1 MRLHPHGATD
11 EHQHSPN
18 RNPQSHSVH
27 PDGNPDPDGNV
38 IQHGDRLCDRHQD
51 TDRLGFSVRN
61 SHLDRTDA
69 NADGDV
75 IQHNDRLGFGVRT
88 THLDR
93 TDANADGDV
102 IQHNDRHRDS
112 LTYRHINSHPDT
124 HDRDRDDRERPRRRL
139 HRGMDD

>member
-18 RNPQSHSVH
+18 RNPQSHSVY

-51 TDRLGFSVRN
+51 TDRLCDRH
-61 SHLDRTDA
+61 SHA
-69 NADGDV
+69 NHRDPDP
-75 IQHNDRLGFGVRT
+75 
-88 THLDR
+88 
-93 TDANADGDV
+93 DGDV

-112 LTYRHINSHPDT
+112 LIYRHINSHPDT